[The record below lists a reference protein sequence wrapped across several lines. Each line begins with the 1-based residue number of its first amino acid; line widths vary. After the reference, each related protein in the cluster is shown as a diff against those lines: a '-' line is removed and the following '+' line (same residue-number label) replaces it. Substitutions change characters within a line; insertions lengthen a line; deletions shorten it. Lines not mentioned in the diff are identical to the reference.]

1 MQNLYQIQKSRSG
14 ILFLLSGPA
23 GSGKSTLLKRALEE
37 FDNLKFSISCTTR
50 TPREGE
56 VNGKEYHFLNQDEF
70 TSKVKND
77 EFLEHAIVHKW
88 NYGTLK
94 SSVKDALESG
104 IDIIMDIDVQGAQQV
119 RECQDS
125 VISNALVDIFITT
138 KDVSELESR
147 LQGRGSEDDETFEL
161 RMATAKSE
169 LEEWNHYTYYII
181 SGTPEDDFSV
191 LSSIINS
198 ERIKVSRISS

>member
-1 MQNLYQIQKSRSG
+1 M
-14 ILFLLSGPA
+14 
-23 GSGKSTLLKRALEE
+23 
-37 FDNLKFSISCTTR
+37 KFSISCTTR

-56 VNGKEYHFLNQDEF
+56 VNGKEYHFLNNDEF
-70 TSKVKND
+70 TSKVEND
-77 EFLEHAIVHKW
+77 EFLEYAIVHKW

-104 IDIIMDIDVQGAQQV
+104 VDIIMDIDVQGAQQV

-147 LQGRGSEDDETFEL
+147 LRGRGSEDDETFEL
-161 RMATAKSE
+161 RMVTAKSE

-181 SGTPEDDFSV
+181 SGTPEDDFSI

>member
-37 FDNLKFSISCTTR
+37 FDNMKFSISCTTR

-56 VNGKEYHFLNQDEF
+56 VNGKEYHFLNKDEF
-70 TSKVKND
+70 TSKVEND

-94 SSVKDALESG
+94 SSVKEALESG
-104 IDIIMDIDVQGAQQV
+104 VDIIMDIDVQGAQQV

-147 LQGRGSEDDETFEL
+147 LRGRGSEDDETFEL
-161 RMATAKSE
+161 RMVTAKSE